1 MDAVRNSKGF
11 TLIEI
16 LFAMMILPILFMSLY
31 SSLDASNVIFR
42 TNGVFSG
49 LNQDVMQT
57 LRTISREVGQT
68 SPNVSPRHLT
78 VAQDATNNSVVTFQ
92 IPVDC
97 DNDGDVVDDE
107 GTSCVQDE
115 NSDKDVEWGAY
126 DEAGQTQNG
135 RLNAWTRYF
144 VVNGQLFREVLDTGL
159 NPIGGLRRVVSNDVQ
174 SFNVTQNVEVL
185 NMTLV
190 LRATDNVGQMGG
202 ARNFQTTFTSQTVLR
217 NAID

>member
-1 MDAVRNSKGF
+1 MKNRLGF

-16 LFAMMILPILFMSLY
+16 LFAIIILPILFMSLY
-31 SSLDASNVIFR
+31 SSLEASNVIFR

-49 LNQDVMQT
+49 LNQNAMQT

-68 SPNVSPRHLT
+68 SPNASPRHLT
-78 VAQDATNNSVVTFQ
+78 VVRDANNNSVVTFQ

-97 DNDGDVVDDE
+97 DNDGDVVAGE
-107 GTSCVQDE
+107 GASCVQ
-115 NSDKDVEWGAY
+115 NLNNDKYVEWGAY

-135 RLNAWTRYF
+135 RLNAWTRYS
-144 VVNGQLFREVLDTGL
+144 VVNGQLLREVLDAGL
-159 NPIGGLRRVVSNDVQ
+159 NPIGGGLRRVVSNSVQ

-185 NMTLV
+185 NMTLN

-202 ARNFQTTFTSQTVLR
+202 ARNFQTTFTSQTILR

>member
-1 MDAVRNSKGF
+1 MKNQKGF

-16 LFAMMILPILFMSLY
+16 LFAMIILPILFMSLY
-31 SSLDASNVIFR
+31 SSLEASNVIFR

-49 LNQDVMQT
+49 LNQNAMQT

-78 VAQDATNNSVVTFQ
+78 VVQDANNNSIVTFQ

-107 GTSCVQDE
+107 GNSCVQDA
-115 NSDKDVEWGAY
+115 NNDKDVEWGAY

-135 RLNAWTRYF
+135 RLNAWARYS
-144 VVNGQLFREVLDTGL
+144 VVNGQLLREVLDAGL
-159 NPIGGLRRVVSNDVQ
+159 NPIGGLRRVVSNSVQ

-185 NMTLV
+185 NMTLN